1 MTKAEAG
8 KRFSRMMDAIPD
20 DADIQMIHI
29 TDRSDC
35 PRRDRIDV
43 VDLKDGVAELAE
55 SVGAELKKLEI
66 NGKTV
71 ALIMERG
78 KIQISQI
85 TMKKG
90 DFQ

>member
-20 DADIQMIHI
+20 DVDIQMIHI
-29 TDRSDC
+29 TEEAEESRV
-35 PRRDRIDV
+35 RMDV

-78 KIQISQI
+78 KVQISQI

>member
-1 MTKAEAG
+1 MTKAEAE
-8 KRFSRMMDAIPD
+8 KRFHRMMDAIPD
-20 DADIQMIHI
+20 GVDIQMIHI
-29 TDRSDC
+29 TEEAEESRV
-35 PRRDRIDV
+35 RMDV

-78 KIQISQI
+78 KVQISQI
-85 TMKKG
+85 TMKNG